1 MLKMLKMTHIFI
13 LVYLRIIENLMTA
26 AVTCQ
31 RFVLKCI
38 NRTQPAK
45 LVSNSVLLRF
55 EQNACM
61 NKSLYSAIVP
71 FKIEEKKTSNI

>member
-1 MLKMLKMTHIFI
+1 MT
-13 LVYLRIIENLMTA
+13 
-26 AVTCQ
+26 VTITCR

-38 NRTQPAK
+38 NRTQPWK

-61 NKSLYSAIVP
+61 KKTLYSAIVP
-71 FKIEEKKTSNI
+71 FKVEEKNQVIFKTQLY